1 MSSSSNSPPSSN
13 SGTVTT
19 FNPASPTATVYVYF
33 NKLSNNQL
41 KYDSTDRY
49 WYFEDGKYPQSY
61 VGNSMNS
68 TLINSATASG
78 STITYFN
85 GTSNVSIPIYTYG
98 GNEYA
103 RLRATR
109 AMTIQTSVGRVTFTS
124 GQYYFFE
131 VEPIRWRVSEYGV
144 SSTDYPDGWDAYGTY
159 KTSFTVVSD
168 RVLMASAVTNDTVSE
183 GWAFTSSELF
193 SNMTSTN
200 SFVGHNYDASTS
212 ATYYRFGNAGQQ
224 DKVTTVSRTE
234 NGLRV
239 ATASEIGTYLND
251 YKAYASDMV
260 CFLLGIGSD
269 EYANY
274 WTRTLGT
281 NLGNGKIITS
291 AGMDTSSWLDNMFG
305 VRFAMTM
312 REGSRV

>member
-1 MSSSSNSPPSSN
+1 MN
-13 SGTVTT
+13 TT
-19 FNPASPTATVYVYF
+19 
-33 NKLSNNQL
+33 LS
-41 KYDSTDRY
+41 
-49 WYFEDGKYPQSY
+49 
-61 VGNSMNS
+61 
-68 TLINSATASG
+68 NSATASG

-103 RLRATR
+103 RLQATNTI
-109 AMTIQTSVGRVTFTS
+109 TIQTSVGQVTFTNRS
-124 GQYYFFE
+124 YYFFE

-144 SSTDYPDGWDAYGTY
+144 SSTDYPDGWDAYGSYNTN
-159 KTSFTVVSD
+159 FTVVSD
-168 RVLMASAVTNDTVSE
+168 RVLMASAVTNQTVSE

-193 SNMTSTN
+193 SNVSISNTHSASAYADPEYDTSR
-200 SFVGHNYDASTS
+200 SV
-212 ATYYRFGNAGQQ
+212 TYYRYGNAGQQ

-239 ATASEIGTYLND
+239 ASVDEIEESFED
-251 YKAYASDMV
+251 IRAYASDMV

-269 EYANY
+269 DYVSY

-291 AGMDTSSWLDNMFG
+291 AGLETSSWLDNMFG
-305 VRFAMTM
+305 VRFATTLSESI
-312 REGSRV
+312 RI

>member
-1 MSSSSNSPPSSN
+1 M
-13 SGTVTT
+13 
-19 FNPASPTATVYVYF
+19 YVYF

-103 RLRATR
+103 RLRASST
-109 AMTIQTSVGRVTFTS
+109 MTIQTSVGQVTFTS

-144 SSTDYPDGWDAYGTY
+144 SSTDYPDGWDAYGSY
-159 KTSFTVVSD
+159 KTNFTVVSD

-251 YKAYASDMV
+251 YNAYASDMV

-269 EYANY
+269 DYVNY